1 MTDHDV
7 VVFLLVLAAARLLG
21 QLARA
26 WGVPVVVGEI
36 LAGVLLGP
44 TVLGRAAPAWERW
57 LSPAATGTAPTG
69 GLATMAVVLL
79 VLVAGVDVDPGV
91 LRRRRKAALVTG
103 LLGVAFPAACS
114 FVLGVLLP
122 DTDLVDPSRR
132 FAAAALLAF
141 ALSVSAV
148 PVIAQKLVD
157 LGLFKSDVGL
167 LVRAAATVD
176 DAFLVLALGGAAAAH
191 VLPWPA
197 VVVGGVVG
205 LAFVAASRASQRVRK
220 LVEAFVVNAFAP
232 IFFASVGLRVDFV
245 GSFDL
250 RLCVLLLA
258 IAGGAK
264 VLGAAVGARL
274 GGMRWREATAVG
286 VGMNARGAA
295 GIALAAVAREAGL
308 VGDPTVVALVVT
320 AVATSLAGGPLMK
333 WLLYEQ
339 QAEEDVVTLL
349 RRGAFVSELKA
360 ATPADAIHELT
371 RALGSLLAGMKRDAR
386 DAVLERELVAATGL
400 GDEVAIPHAAVE
412 GLERPLLALGLAPHG
427 IDFDAPDGR
436 PARIVF
442 LLLIPPKAYEEEV
455 HILASIARATF
466 GARARAELLAA
477 SGLDEVTRV
486 LAHSARRTKES
497 MRPGR
502 APKEA

>member
-7 VVFLLVLAAARLLG
+7 AVFLLVLAAARLLG
-21 QLARA
+21 ELARA
-26 WGVPVVVGEI
+26 SAVPVVVGEI
-36 LAGVLLGP
+36 LAGILLGP
-44 TVLGRAAPAWERW
+44 TVLGRAAPGWETW
-57 LSPAATGTAPTG
+57 LSPLPTAPALTG
-69 GLATMAVVLL
+69 GLTTMAVVLL

-91 LRRRRKAALVTG
+91 LRRRRRAALVTG
-103 LLGVAFPAACS
+103 LFGVALPAASC
-114 FVLGVLLP
+114 FALGVLLP
-122 DTDLVDPSRR
+122 ASDLVDPSRR
-132 FAAAALLAF
+132 VAAAALLAF

-167 LVRAAATVD
+167 LVTAAATVD
-176 DAFLVLALGGAAAAH
+176 DAVLVLALGAAAAAN

-197 VVVGGVVG
+197 VAVGATVG
-205 LAFVAASRASQRVRK
+205 AAFVAASRSHPRIRK

-232 IFFASVGLRVDFV
+232 IFFASVGLRIDFV
-245 GSFDL
+245 GAFDL
-250 RLCVLLLA
+250 RLCLLVLG
-258 IAGGAK
+258 IAAGAK
-264 VLGAAVGARL
+264 VFGAALGARL

-308 VGDPTVVALVVT
+308 VGDPTVVALVLT
-320 AVATSLAGGPLMK
+320 AVVTSLAGGPTMK
-333 WLLYEQ
+333 WLLYKHE
-339 QAEEDVVTLL
+339 AEEDVVKLL

-371 RALGSLLAGMKRDAR
+371 RALGSLLTGMKRDAR
-386 DAVLERELVAATGL
+386 DAVIERELVAATGL

-412 GLERPLLALGLAPHG
+412 GLARPLLALGLAPQG

-442 LLLIPPKAYEEEV
+442 LLLIPPRAYEEEV

-466 GARARAELLAA
+466 GARARTELLAA
-477 SGLDEVTRV
+477 SSLDEVTRV
-486 LAHSARRTKES
+486 LAKSARRTKES
-497 MRPGR
+497 MRPPGR
-502 APKEA
+502 GS